1 MFDMFLSD
9 SIPQNEEQLQAEIK
23 RGRVYRLNDKFFKF
37 AFGRPDH
44 KLLFLDLVNAIVFPD
59 GKNAFVDINFV
70 DREFSPLRV
79 DGKECRLD
87 IVGIL
92 DGGEQINIET
102 QVCNEGDYEKRS
114 VCNWS
119 VVHFT
124 QLARGMMYIETKKT
138 ITINILAF
146 DLFKSEPHFRN
157 SFSIRNDESG
167 TLLCED
173 LCIIYLEIAKYKRAN
188 RKPIN
193 KLERWM
199 AYFAGLEGEE
209 MAQIAEKEPM
219 INTAIDIEKMF
230 LMDHMQRLA
239 YVMSWK
245 DMMYEANRERRY
257 QLGEEKALKRGLE
270 EGLQKGLKQG
280 LEQGLEEGLE
290 QGLEQGELLARQ
302 EMARTMLGE
311 ALPPELIS
319 KFTGFSKEEIEALHN
334 A

>member
-1 MFDMFLSD
+1 
-9 SIPQNEEQLQAEIK
+9 
-23 RGRVYRLNDKFFKF
+23 
-37 AFGRPDH
+37 
-44 KLLFLDLVNAIVFPD
+44 
-59 GKNAFVDINFV
+59 
-70 DREFSPLRV
+70 
-79 DGKECRLD
+79 
-87 IVGIL
+87 
-92 DGGEQINIET
+92 
-102 QVCNEGDYEKRS
+102 
-114 VCNWS
+114 
-119 VVHFT
+119 
-124 QLARGMMYIETKKT
+124 MYIETKKT

-146 DLFKSEPHFRN
+146 DLFKAEPYFRN

-173 LCIIYLEIAKYKRAN
+173 LCIIYLEISKYKRAN

-209 MAQIAEKEPM
+209 MTQIAEKEPM

-230 LMDHMQRLA
+230 LMDHKQRLA

-280 LEQGLEEGLE
+280 LEQGLE
-290 QGLEQGELLARQ
+290 QGELLARQ
-302 EMARTMLGE
+302 EMARTMLAE
-311 ALPPELIS
+311 ALSPELIS
-319 KFTGFSKEEIEALHN
+319 KFTGLSKDEIEALRN
-334 A
+334 GRS